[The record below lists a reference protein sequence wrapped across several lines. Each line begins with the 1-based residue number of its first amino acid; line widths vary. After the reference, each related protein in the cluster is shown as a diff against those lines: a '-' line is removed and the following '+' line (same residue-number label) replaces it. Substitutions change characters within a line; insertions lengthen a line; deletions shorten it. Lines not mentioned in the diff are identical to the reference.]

1 MRNIKLRQK
10 IGTSAT
16 FLYILVQVSVGTKN
30 ISTHLGSL
38 IKNAHKEGQEDPGTM
53 VLYPMDFITQ

>member
-1 MRNIKLRQK
+1 MPSFNRKK
-10 IGTSAT
+10 GA
-16 FLYILVQVSVGTKN
+16 SVGTKN
-30 ISTHLGSL
+30 ISTHQGSL